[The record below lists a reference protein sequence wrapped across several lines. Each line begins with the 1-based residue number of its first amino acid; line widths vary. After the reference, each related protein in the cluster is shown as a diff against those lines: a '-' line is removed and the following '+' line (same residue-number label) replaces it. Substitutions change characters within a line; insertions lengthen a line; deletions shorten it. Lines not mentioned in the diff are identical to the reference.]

1 MLAARPRP
9 CSVTHPTTLPH
20 TVLLSLLVAGCWL
33 LVTLQ
38 VQEVV
43 RDGVTVKVLFM
54 DTEGFGA
61 GGNLVTGDPKLA
73 FLATAFSSLLY
84 YNVLESINMVRAAHA
99 NLAK

>member
-1 MLAARPRP
+1 M
-9 CSVTHPTTLPH
+9 
-20 TVLLSLLVAGCWL
+20 
-33 LVTLQ
+33 
-38 VQEVV
+38 
-43 RDGVTVKVLFM
+43 TVKVLFM